1 MRTFLT
7 LPCVPSD
14 PLPPEFA
21 FDVRSSEALVESL
34 LEEYTREGDIVLD
47 PFAGFG
53 TTLVVAE
60 RMGRVPVGL
69 ELDPRVAA
77 YARSLLQ
84 RPEGLIE
91 GDARRL
97 SCYGLPPFDFSFTS
111 PPFMCRGDR
120 EDPLAAYAVP
130 DAGYEAYLRGLQDI
144 YRQVRQL
151 MKPDAHVVLEVANLK
166 QGGQVTTLAWDVA
179 AAIGEV
185 LHFEGEI
192 VVGCDRPC
200 GCGCDHSYCLVFT
213 KGD

>member
-7 LPCVPSD
+7 LPFVPRA

-21 FDVRSSEALVESL
+21 SDDVRFSEALVEL
-34 LEEYTREGDIVLD
+34 LLGEFTREGDVVLD

-69 ELDPRVAA
+69 ELNPRVAA
-77 YARSLLQ
+77 YTRSLLR
-84 RPEGLIE
+84 RPEALVE

-97 SCYGLPPFDFSFTS
+97 TSYGLPPFDFSLTS
-111 PPFMCRGDR
+111 PPFMCRGDA

-130 DAGYEAYLRGLQDI
+130 GAGYEAYLQGLQDI

-151 MKPDAHVVLEVANLK
+151 MKPDARVVLEVAD
-166 QGGQVTTLAWDVA
+166 QERDGQVTALVRDVA
-179 AAIGEV
+179 AAISSA
-185 LHFEGEI
+185 LHLEGEI
-192 VVGCDRPC
+192 AIVEGD
-200 GCGCDHSYCLVFT
+200 DHSYCLVFR

>member
-7 LPCVPSD
+7 LPSVPQE

-21 FDVRSSEALVESL
+21 DDDVRFSEALVEL
-34 LEEYTREGDIVLD
+34 LLGEFTREGDVVLD

-60 RMGRVPVGL
+60 QMGRVPVGL
-69 ELDPRVAA
+69 ELSPRVAA
-77 YARSLLQ
+77 YARSLL
-84 RPEGLIE
+84 RHPEALIE

-97 SCYGLPPFDFSFTS
+97 RDYGLPRFDFSLTS
-111 PPFMCRGDR
+111 PPFMCRGDT

-130 DAGYEAYLRGLQDI
+130 GAGYEAYLRGLQDI

-151 MKPDAHVVLEVANLK
+151 MKPDARVILEVAD
-166 QGGQVTTLAWDVA
+166 QERDGQVTTLVPDVA
-179 AAIGEV
+179 AAIGGV

-192 VVGCDRPC
+192 VVTSDGPGDD
-200 GCGCDHSYCLVFT
+200 GYDCLVFS

>member
-7 LPCVPSD
+7 LPSVPQE
-14 PLPPEFA
+14 PLPSEFA
-21 FDVRSSEALVESL
+21 FDVRSSEALVELL
-34 LEEYTREGDIVLD
+34 LEEFTREGDVVLD

-77 YARSLLQ
+77 YARTLLR
-84 RPEGLIE
+84 RPEALIE

-97 SCYGLPPFDFSFTS
+97 RDYGLSRLDFSLTS
-111 PPFMCRGDR
+111 PPFMRRGDV

-130 DAGYEAYLRGLQDI
+130 GAGYEAYLRGLQDI

-151 MKPDAHVVLEVANLK
+151 MKPDAHVVLEVAD
-166 QGGQVTTLAWDVA
+166 QERDGQVTLLVRDVA

-185 LHFEGEI
+185 LHSEGEI
-192 VVGCDRPC
+192 VIVEGD
-200 GCGCDHSYCLVFT
+200 DHSYCLVFT
-213 KGD
+213 KGE